1 MGGRGKKEVQFMK
14 ELNNQ
19 KDWNNFRQVQVNFIP
34 VWLRKR
40 LISAGLEPVLSH
52 TENHVT
58 YPVFYEYKSVQS

>member
-52 TENHVT
+52 TENHVLHRIISS
-58 YPVFYEYKSVQS
+58 FLRI